1 MQTVIDLNADVGEGV
16 GDDEALISSGIT
28 SANVAC
34 GGHAGDEATMLAACA
49 VVRRHGVALGAH
61 PGYEDREHFGR
72 RALEIAPEELRASIK
87 GQLWRLRKPAE
98 AAGLAIVHVKPHG
111 ALYHQGNLRPE
122 LAEGFIDAM
131 QMVVPDARLY
141 GPPEGAW
148 REAARRRGVR
158 FVAEG
163 FIDRRYRPDGTL
175 VPRGEPGA
183 VITGEDEAIWQ
194 SLALARAGRVQTLCV
209 HGDGAES
216 RRLLAAARRAM
227 RAEGFSFFPPL

>member
-16 GDDEALISSGIT
+16 GDDESLISSGIT

-34 GGHAGDEATMLAACA
+34 GGHAGDEATMVAACA

-72 RALEIAPEELRASIK
+72 RALEISPEALRVSIN

-98 AAGLAIVHVKPHG
+98 EAGLAIVHVKPHG
-111 ALYHQGNLRPE
+111 ALYHQGNMNPD

-148 REAARRRGVR
+148 REASRRRGVR

-183 VITGEDEAIWQ
+183 VITSEEEAIWQ

-227 RAEGFSFFPPL
+227 RAEGFSFFPPI

>member
-1 MQTVIDLNADVGEGV
+1 MQTVIDLNADVGEGA

-34 GGHAGDEATMLAACA
+34 GGHAGDEATMFAACA

-61 PGYEDREHFGR
+61 PSYEDREHFGR
-72 RALEIAPEELRASIK
+72 RALEIAPEALRASIN
-87 GQLWRLRKPAE
+87 GQLWRLMKPAE
-98 AAGLAIVHVKPHG
+98 EAGLVILHVKPHG
-111 ALYHQGNLRPE
+111 ALYHQGNLKPG

-175 VPRGEPGA
+175 VPRGEAGA
-183 VITGEDEAIWQ
+183 VITSEDEAIWQ

-209 HGDGAES
+209 HGDGLES
-216 RRLLAAARRAM
+216 LRLLAAARRAM
-227 RAEGFSFFPPL
+227 RAEGFSFFPPI